1 MDSFRWFLRLQSGAF
16 QDFSDSISR
25 IDAGTSGSINDSEY
39 RWLRD
44 LPPEELAY
52 EESARPVDPCNLPED
67 INDPRLRD
75 KPKKAQVASYP
86 SGERRGK
93 STAELEELR
102 EEYYDDIP
110 F

>member
-1 MDSFRWFLRLQSGAF
+1 
-16 QDFSDSISR
+16 
-25 IDAGTSGSINDSEY
+25 
-39 RWLRD
+39 
-44 LPPEELAY
+44 
-52 EESARPVDPCNLPED
+52 VDPCNLPED